1 MEHEM
6 RRLINQVRSFGSKTI
21 NENINQKD
29 RLTALENFFG
39 QSGTGREKKWIR
51 DFYIHFEKGGDI
63 DNLESQLKN
72 VYLKSP
78 GIFNFS
84 SFSKEQYIELI
95 ENLAKITNDE
105 TFLEEPNFGF

>member
-6 RRLINQVRSFGSKTI
+6 RRLINQVRNFGSKTI

-29 RLTALENFFG
+29 RLTALENFFRQG
-39 QSGTGREKKWIR
+39 GTGREQKWIR
-51 DFYIHFEKGGDI
+51 DFYIHFKNGGDI